1 MKKVLCI
8 LLSVLLLLPA
18 LSLCASAAAGP
29 AEFSE
34 EKVENA
40 LPLVIVRGMDFTDG
54 LKYDFGT
61 ENERTVNVMN
71 NLSVGGV
78 MKGLARGFTALVTRG
93 RRAAVT
99 ELVAFAATL
108 FEGYACDENG
118 DSLDPRVTGMDY
130 PLSVDHYPE
139 LWEGSNGHEG
149 GLVHSAAD
157 RYGADKVYY
166 LMYDWRLDALEN
178 AAKLNEMVERA
189 CEEHASAQV
198 NLVCCSMGGLVTLAY
213 LGEYGSARIHSLVSN
228 SSVMYGTDV
237 TSELLTGKID
247 FNEDAAYR
255 FLIHKFSA
263 LKNVFTAAYKTGL
276 MGKICRF
283 LNRFAETYHDEIYS
297 GVLIPV
303 FGSMPALWEIVRPE
317 VYDEAKAYIF
327 GSSDSY
333 AGLRAKT
340 DRVQYGFCANLQ
352 SILDTAM
359 QNGMLFGVLANYD
372 TPLVPAYA
380 SAPLQG
386 DGTLETRR
394 MSFGA
399 LVSTVGGKLSEEEL
413 AVGEPKYVSADG
425 CINASTCL
433 YRDMTWFCKDCV
445 HVACGY
451 HSDYTYL
458 VFSVL
463 EADTQP
469 TVETWEKYPQFMQAD
484 GKENLTPVTAA
495 PGKWDA
501 KETNHVDTAC

>member
-18 LSLCASAAAGP
+18 LSIGAAAAAGP
-29 AEFSE
+29 AVFSE

-40 LPLVIVRGMDFTDG
+40 LPVVIVRGMDFTGG

-61 ENERTVNVMN
+61 ENERPVNVMSN
-71 NLSVGGV
+71 RSFGGL
-78 MKGLARGFTALVTRG
+78 MKGLARSFSALVSRG

-99 ELVAFAATL
+99 ELVAFAASL
-108 FEGYACDENG
+108 FKGYACDENG

-130 PLSVDHYPE
+130 PLSVDHYPA
-139 LWEGSNGHEG
+139 LWEGGNGHEN

-157 RYGADKVYY
+157 RYGADKVYFF
-166 LMYDWRLDALEN
+166 LYDWRLDALQN
-178 AAKLNEMVERA
+178 AVKLSAMVERA
-189 CEEHASAQV
+189 CEDHAAAQV

-213 LGEYGSARIHSLVSN
+213 LGEYGAARIHSLVSN

-255 FLIHKFSA
+255 YLTEKLPS
-263 LKNVFTAAYKTGL
+263 LKSVFTAAYKTGL

-283 LNRFAETYHDEIYS
+283 LNRFAETYHDEIYN

-303 FGSMPALWEIVRPE
+303 FASMPAVWEIVRPE

-327 GSSDSY
+327 GDGDAY

-340 DRVQYGFCANLQ
+340 DKVQYEICANLR

-399 LVSTVGGKLSEEEL
+399 LVSTVGGKLSEEEK
-413 AVGEPKYVSADG
+413 AVGEPKYLSPDG
-425 CINASTCL
+425 CINATTCL

-445 HVACGY
+445 HVACAY

-458 VFSVL
+458 VFSIL
-463 EADTQP
+463 EAETQP
-469 TVETWEKYPQFMQAD
+469 TVDTWEKYPQFMQAD
-484 GKENLTPVTAA
+484 GKENLTPVTAD
-495 PGKWDA
+495 PGRWDK
-501 KETNHVDTAC
+501 KESIDVDSAC